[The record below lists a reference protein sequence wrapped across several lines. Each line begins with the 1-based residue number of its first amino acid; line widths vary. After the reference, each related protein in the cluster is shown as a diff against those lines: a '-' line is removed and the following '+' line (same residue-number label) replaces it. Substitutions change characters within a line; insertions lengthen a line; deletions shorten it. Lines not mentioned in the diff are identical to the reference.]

1 MMTGY
6 LDYFG
11 YAVALFAAAA
21 AALGLLFMVRRN
33 QMETAFARA
42 QADAFQKRV
51 SLELDRAQQVWQREL
66 RTWDGYRK
74 FEVADIVDEALDVR
88 SVYLRPRD
96 GKLLPPFKAGQHL
109 AFRFNVPGH
118 DKPVIRCYSLSDA
131 PTDLTRYRI
140 SVKRQGPPPGNPD
153 APPGVGSN
161 YVHSLEVGDL
171 LDVRAPGGSF
181 FLPPESDHPIVLL
194 AGGVGLTPM
203 LSMLNYVADN
213 NQQRETWLFFGIRN
227 KTEHMF
233 ADHLRAV
240 AAQNENV
247 TIVNVYGRPSD
258 QCVEGHDYQATGY
271 VSADLLKDMLPSLNY
286 DFYMC
291 GPPPMM
297 ASLYEGLQGF
307 GVPESRLH
315 FEAFGPASVKK
326 TAPPPAPAANAPAD
340 GIEVIFARSSKTV
353 TWKGDNQSL
362 LELAEEHGVA
372 MSFGCRA
379 GSCGECATAIK
390 DGNIRYLTEPGFT
403 PEAGSC
409 LACCSVPDGRVII
422 DA

>member
-1 MMTGY
+1 MTGY

-11 YAVALFAAAA
+11 YAVALFAAAY
-21 AALGLLFMVRRN
+21 AALSLLFMARRN
-33 QMETAFARA
+33 QMETVFARE

-51 SLELDRAQQVWQREL
+51 ALELDRAQQVREREL

-74 FEVADIVDEALDVR
+74 FEVAAIVDEALDVR
-88 SVYLRPRD
+88 SVYLHPRD
-96 GKLLPPFKAGQHL
+96 GKPLPPFKAGQHL

-203 LSMLNYVADN
+203 LSMLNYVVDN

-227 KTEHMF
+227 KAEHMF

-258 QCVEGHDYQATGY
+258 ECVEGHDYQATGY

-326 TAPPPAPAANAPAD
+326 TAPPPGPAADVPAD
-340 GIEVIFARSSKTV
+340 GIEVIFVRSSKTV

-390 DGNIRYLTEPGFT
+390 DGKVRYLTEPGFM
-403 PEAGSC
+403 PETGSC
-409 LACCSVPDGRVII
+409 LACCSVPEGRVMI

>member
-1 MMTGY
+1 MTGY

-11 YAVALFAAAA
+11 YGLAACVAAYAVLS
-21 AALGLLFMVRRN
+21 LLFMARRN
-33 QMETAFARA
+33 QFEAAFARG
-42 QADAFQKRV
+42 QAEAFQRRV
-51 SLELDRAQQVWQREL
+51 ALELDQAQQVREREL

-74 FEVADIVDEALDVR
+74 FEVAEVVDEALDVR
-88 SVYLRPRD
+88 SVYMRPRD
-96 GKLLPPFKAGQHL
+96 GKPLPPFKAGQHL
-109 AFRFNVPGH
+109 AFRFNVPGQ

-131 PTDLTRYRI
+131 PTDRTRYRI
-140 SVKRQGPPPGNPD
+140 SVKRQGPPPNNPD
-153 APPGVGSN
+153 VPPGVGSN

-203 LSMLNYVADN
+203 LSMLNYVTDN

-227 KTEHMF
+227 KAEHMF
-233 ADHLRAV
+233 ADHMRAV
-240 AAQNENV
+240 AAQHENV
-247 TIVNVYGRPSD
+247 TIVNVYGRPTD
-258 QCVEGHDYQATGY
+258 DCVEGHDYQAKGY
-271 VSADLLKDMLPSLNY
+271 VSADLLQEMLPSLNY

-297 ASLYEGLQGF
+297 SSLFEGLRER
-307 GVPESRLH
+307 GVPEARIH

-326 TAPPPAPAANAPAD
+326 TAPPPAAATATPAE
-340 GIEVIFARSSKTV
+340 GVEVIFARSSKTV
-353 TWKGDNQSL
+353 TWKGENQSL
-362 LELAEEHGVA
+362 LELAEESGVA

-390 DGNIRYLTEPGFT
+390 DGKVRYLTEPGFT
-403 PEAGSC
+403 PETGSC
-409 LACCSVPDGRVII
+409 LACCSVPDGRLTI

>member
-1 MMTGY
+1 MSGY

-11 YAVALFAAAA
+11 YAVALFATAC
-21 AALGLLFMVRRN
+21 AALSLLFMARRN
-33 QMETAFARA
+33 QQEVAFARE
-42 QADAFQKRV
+42 QAEAFQKRV
-51 SLELDRAQQVWQREL
+51 ALELEHARNVREREM
-66 RTWDGYRK
+66 RTWEGYRK
-74 FEVADIVDEALDVR
+74 FEVADIVDEAADVR
-88 SVYLRPRD
+88 SVYLKPRD

-109 AFRFNVPGH
+109 AFRFNVPEH
-118 DKPVIRCYSLSDA
+118 DKPVIRCYSLSDG

-140 SVKRQGPPPGNPD
+140 SVKRQGPPPNNPNV
-153 APPGVGSN
+153 PPGVGSN

-203 LSMLNYVADN
+203 LSMLNYVTDN

-240 AAQNENV
+240 AAQYEHV

-258 QCVEGHDYQATGY
+258 ECVEGHDYQATGY
-271 VSADLLKDMLPSLNY
+271 VSAELLQEMLPSLNY

-297 ASLYEGLQGF
+297 SSLFEGLQER
-307 GVPESRLH
+307 GVPEARVH

-326 TAPPPAPAANAPAD
+326 TAPPPPAADTPAE
-340 GIEVIFARSSKTV
+340 GVEVIFARSSKTV

-390 DGNIRYLTEPGFT
+390 DGKIRYLTEPGFT
-403 PEAGSC
+403 PETGSC
-409 LACCSVPDGRVII
+409 LACCSVPEGRLTV